1 MKMNF
6 NALYCVCVAVV
17 LSPIQL
23 QAQPA
28 DTDAYQPLI
37 NAPRITGDG
46 PVIDGSLDDRV
57 WADAAVIEDFWQVDP
72 EYSAPSQKTRA
83 YIMYDQYNLYVGV
96 YMYDDEPDKIQRS
109 LMERD
114 PPLRD
119 DDAIRVLLDPFGTSR
134 DSYFFGVNPNGARS
148 DALTENGNQFRNQW
162 DTIWTAKAKV
172 VEDGW
177 VAEFAIPFRSI
188 SFDTSLD
195 QWGFQIIRTVRRNN
209 EEIRWSNLN
218 RARGRI
224 DMSNV
229 GGLAGIRD
237 VSSGLGLEAQLFVTG
252 GVSRDHEL
260 QETDLILEPSANFF
274 YKITPSLTGSLTF
287 NTDFAD
293 APLDSRQVNTG
304 RFSLFFPE
312 TRDFFLQDSA
322 SFEFAGGSFL
332 RAPNGL
338 PFFSRR
344 IGIVDGAPVDII
356 AGAKVS
362 GKAGPIN
369 MGLIT
374 TRTGSRDD
382 IDGQTLSAARFAID
396 VLEESKAG
404 VIVTNG
410 DPTGETKNTVAG
422 ADFQYRNSTLI
433 GEGLTTVN
441 FAYLRSLTDGEQGSY
456 GGVRSL
462 YEGDRWRGGVRF
474 DHVGENYSPKLG
486 FTNRTGINRY
496 RGSAR
501 RRWRPDD
508 SFIRRIDAGG
518 FVNVFTDLGG
528 DVLDR
533 FVGGFANAEN
543 DAGDRAGIEYRNG
556 YLNIREPFDIAGELP
571 VVADEYNFNEYEFFV
586 ETSEARVVSFGAG
599 FEWGG
604 AFGGDFYEVG
614 ASIAL
619 RPSRFFRLEGDYGF
633 TQFDLPGGK
642 LGIHIASIENTI
654 AFTPDMTLKTD
665 FQYDNI
671 SESFSVFSRFSWEP
685 KPTQEVFLA
694 FGHGAL
700 IEREDFPRNYRSQG
714 SSISLRLGHT
724 FRL

>member
-17 LSPIQL
+17 LNPIQL

-508 SFIRRIDAGG
+508 SFIRRIDTGG

-571 VVADEYNFNEYEFFV
+571 VAADEYNFNEYEFFV